1 MCDLVLH
8 NIAQK
13 EGNEENVDNY
23 RKTKK
28 LKVHHQENVDSQCS
42 VQQSSSLNYQD
53 LDQTF
58 TVEME
63 LSDIGLAINN
73 GVINESVPA
82 VDLHNMENM
91 EDVNT
96 VSNTVFDSA
105 LLLNDNEIDTHKD
118 ALENLSNSDDII
130 NLSDIN
136 IDNLS
141 DEAMLESI
149 DEIEY
154 SLENED
160 VTGKVLTEI
169 PVPVESNEVVE
180 ELQDNMVSDD
190 DSEPSKNKGRPQKGR
205 KQKHP
210 GQSRNIRKGRTLIS
224 VIFQLKEK
232 KLKKN
237 NLRNIFVF
245 AKISAMKRLM

>member
-96 VSNTVFDSA
+96 MMIVNPLKIKEGPKKEGNKSTLVN
-105 LLLNDNEIDTHKD
+105 LEILEKD
-118 ALENLSNSDDII
+118 
-130 NLSDIN
+130 
-136 IDNLS
+136 
-141 DEAMLESI
+141 
-149 DEIEY
+149 
-154 SLENED
+154 
-160 VTGKVLTEI
+160 
-169 PVPVESNEVVE
+169 
-180 ELQDNMVSDD
+180 EL
-190 DSEPSKNKGRPQKGR
+190 
-205 KQKHP
+205 
-210 GQSRNIRKGRTLIS
+210 
-224 VIFQLKEK
+224 
-232 KLKKN
+232 
-237 NLRNIFVF
+237 
-245 AKISAMKRLM
+245 